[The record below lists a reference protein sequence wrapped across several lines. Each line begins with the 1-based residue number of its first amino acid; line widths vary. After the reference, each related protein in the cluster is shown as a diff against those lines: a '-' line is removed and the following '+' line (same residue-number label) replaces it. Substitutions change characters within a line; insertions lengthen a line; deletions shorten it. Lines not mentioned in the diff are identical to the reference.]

1 MKMVQLLGLWIPW
14 QHKVF
19 RDRDCL
25 RHSVMA
31 LSESFFKPLIAGHQK
46 TSLASLFIAPPIQTL
61 RRLPCLVS
69 FSVVRCIRHIDGVP
83 LVGVLLCRSVH
94 QALKGAPWVG
104 SYSVVQCIRRLMG

>member
-69 FSVVRCIRHIDGVP
+69 FSVVRCIRHIEERPWLGSHS
-83 LVGVLLCRSVH
+83 VGWHVRH
-94 QALKGAPWVG
+94 LKGHPGWG
-104 SYSVVQCIRRLMG
+104 PSLQFSVSGV